1 MTAEV
6 ITRRIRVYGIVQGVG
21 FRPTVARHANASGI
35 NGTVINK
42 GSYVEIIAQGS
53 EKACGLFLE
62 LLKKEPPIRAYIIKI
77 SVQELGKF
85 KCEGNA
91 KEAAASEESNSLPIY
106 DSFTIEESEHT
117 DGDIYISPD
126 IAICDD
132 CKRELYDKNNRR
144 YLHPFINCTN
154 CGPRMTILDALPY
167 DRERT
172 SMKVFPMCPECS
184 KEYHSRGNRRFD
196 AQPVC
201 CNNCGPE
208 VYILNKESG
217 KPDEAL
223 TGSAAITYSRRIISN
238 GGIVAVKGIGGFHLC
253 CDASNENAVKLLRER
268 KHRPSKPFAVMMHDI
283 DTVKRECMV
292 TDNEAKELE
301 CHRKPIVLLESR
313 TDTHCRIAP
322 SVAPGNP
329 KLGVMLPYAPVQLLL
344 FDYNDDITMP
354 DCLVMTSA
362 NESGAPICRDDN
374 DALNELSELADAIL
388 SNNRLIRVRADDT
401 VTDFFEDKP
410 YMIRRSRGFAPL
422 PVMFTGNAD
431 ETLSESVKV
440 DADAENASFALPA
453 SQVSDTCEIRKHS
466 VLGIGGELKNSFCI
480 GTGNLFYSSPYIGDL
495 GDIRTINALRE
506 TISRFMTLLETS
518 PEAIACDMHPLYQSR
533 NLAYE
538 LCRESED
545 NSNDDFRHIG
555 STEAVNNIYPESSYE
570 YSWDDFRKDSR
581 CTAAEADR
589 KESLSADGKNVC
601 AQRNEISYK
610 NSREG
615 LCEGSLSYQT
625 AGLERSDF
633 YQEALGYKEYSADE
647 GSRAAK
653 IGAGCK
659 KNESA
664 ENIAEKDFEHPEH
677 EKVRDGKHSSIRL
690 FELQHHY
697 AHVLSCMAENNVDEA
712 VIGVSFDGTGYGTD
726 KTIWGGELLI
736 SDWNGFLRAGHITPF
751 IQVGGDASSKE
762 GWRIAAQMISDIYKE
777 SAASEKSAISSSSEH
792 ADADKIISDI
802 SGSEVIKTLELCTEQ
817 EFKLIGTMAKRGIN
831 SVRSTSAGRLF
842 DAVSAVLNIKRASS
856 FEGEASTA
864 LMYAASAYH
873 KEHGDYIN
881 TDFPYSLIDVND
893 DGSIVMN
900 TSALFRYI
908 TDGMLNGKD
917 IGGLAYDFHII
928 LSDMTAAA
936 VIKISELTGIRKA
949 ALSGGVFQNTLLLS
963 LVKDALTRSGITVLT
978 HSLIPPNDGG
988 IGLGQAVYAMKQLNK
1003 DS

>member
-21 FRPTVARHANASGI
+21 FRPTVARHANVSGI

-53 EKACGLFLE
+53 EKACDLFLE

-85 KCEGNA
+85 KFEDNA
-91 KEAAASEESNSLPIY
+91 NEAAASEESNNLPLY
-106 DSFTIEESEHT
+106 NSFTIEESEHT

-238 GGIVAVKGIGGFHLC
+238 GGIIAVKGIGGFHLC

-283 DTVKRECMV
+283 NTVKRECVV

-301 CHRKPIVLLESR
+301 GHRKPIVLLEGR
-313 TDTHCRIAP
+313 KDAHCRIAS

-344 FDYNDDITMP
+344 FDYNDGIAMP

-422 PVMFTGNAD
+422 PVMFTGTTD
-431 ETLSESVKV
+431 ETLSESAKN
-440 DADAENASFALPA
+440 DAENASCALPA
-453 SQVSDTCEIRKHS
+453 SQVSDICEIRKHS

-495 GDIRTINALRE
+495 GDIRTITALRE

-538 LCRESED
+538 ICRE
-545 NSNDDFRHIG
+545 
-555 STEAVNNIYPESSYE
+555 
-570 YSWDDFRKDSR
+570 
-581 CTAAEADR
+581 
-589 KESLSADGKNVC
+589 L
-601 AQRNEISYK
+601 
-610 NSREG
+610 
-615 LCEGSLSYQT
+615 
-625 AGLERSDF
+625 
-633 YQEALGYKEYSADE
+633 
-647 GSRAAK
+647 
-653 IGAGCK
+653 
-659 KNESA
+659 ESA
-664 ENIAEKDFEHPEH
+664 
-677 EKVRDGKHSSIRL
+677 KVRDSKHSSIRL

-736 SDWNGFLRAGHITPF
+736 SDWNGFLRAGHISPF

-762 GWRIAAQMISDIYKE
+762 GWRIAAQMISDLYKE
-777 SAASEKSAISSSSEH
+777 SAASEKSAFFASSEYS
-792 ADADKIISDI
+792 DADKNISDI
-802 SGSEVIKTLELCTEQ
+802 SGNEVIKNLELCSEQ

-873 KEHGDYIN
+873 KKHEDYCN

-893 DGSIVMN
+893 DGSIEMN
-900 TSALFRYI
+900 TRALFRYI
-908 TDGMLNGKD
+908 TDGILNGKD
-917 IGGLAYDFHII
+917 IGKLAYDFHLI

-963 LVKDALTRSGITVLT
+963 LVKDALTKSGITVLT

>member
-53 EKACGLFLE
+53 EKACDLFLK

-85 KCEGNA
+85 KCAGNTKA
-91 KEAAASEESNSLPIY
+91 AAASDESNSLPLY

-184 KEYHSRGNRRFD
+184 KEYHSRSNRRFD

-208 VYILNKESG
+208 VYILDKESG
-217 KPDEAL
+217 NPDEAL
-223 TGSAAITYSRRIISN
+223 TGSAAITHSRRIISN
-238 GGIVAVKGIGGFHLC
+238 GGIIAVKGIGGFHLC

-283 DTVKRECMV
+283 DTVKRECVV

-301 CHRKPIVLLESR
+301 GHRKPIVLLESR
-313 TDTHCRIAP
+313 TDAQCRIVP

-431 ETLSESVKV
+431 EKLSESAKT
-440 DADAENASFALPA
+440 DAENASCALPA
-453 SQVSDTCEIRKHS
+453 SQAGDTCEIRKHS

-480 GTGNLFYSSPYIGDL
+480 GTGDLFYSSPYIGDL

-533 NLAYE
+533 SLAYE
-538 LCRESED
+538 LCRGSED
-545 NSNDDFRHIG
+545 NCNDDFRHIG
-555 STEAVNNIYPESSYE
+555 STEAAYHIDPESPYE
-570 YSWDDFRKDSR
+570 YSWDDFWKNSR
-581 CTAAEADR
+581 CSAAEADR
-589 KESLSADGKNVC
+589 KEGLSADGENVC
-601 AQRNEISYK
+601 AQRNEISDK
-610 NSREG
+610 NSCEG
-615 LCEGSLSYQT
+615 LCEGALSHKA
-625 AGLERSDF
+625 AGIEGSCFDK
-633 YQEALGYKEYSADE
+633 EALGYTKHSDDE
-647 GSRAAK
+647 GYRSDK
-653 IGAGCK
+653 IGAEGREDTFSDNK
-659 KNESA
+659 SGR
-664 ENIAEKDFEHPEH
+664 DFKCSEAG
-677 EKVRDGKHSSIRL
+677 KVRESKHASIRL

-736 SDWNGFLRAGHITPF
+736 SDWNGFLRAGHISHF

-777 SAASEKSAISSSSEH
+777 SAASEKSSVFASSEH
-792 ADADKIISDI
+792 SDADKSVSDI
-802 SGSEVIKTLELCTEQ
+802 SGNEVIKALKLCSEQ

-873 KEHGDYIN
+873 KEHGDYRN
-881 TDFPYSLIDVND
+881 TDFPYSLIDVNA
-893 DGSIVMN
+893 DGSIEMN

-917 IGGLAYDFHII
+917 IGKLAYDFHLI
-928 LSDMTAAA
+928 LSDIIAAA

-963 LVKDALTRSGITVLT
+963 LVKDALTKSGISVLT

>member
-21 FRPTVARHANASGI
+21 FRPTVARHANVSGI

-53 EKACGLFLE
+53 EKACDLFLE

-85 KCEGNA
+85 KFEDNA
-91 KEAAASEESNSLPIY
+91 NEAAASEESNNLPLY
-106 DSFTIEESEHT
+106 NSFTIEESEHT

-238 GGIVAVKGIGGFHLC
+238 GGIIAVKGIGGFHLC

-283 DTVKRECMV
+283 DTVKRECVV

-301 CHRKPIVLLESR
+301 GHRKPIVLLEGR
-313 TDTHCRIAP
+313 KDAHCRIAS

-344 FDYNDDITMP
+344 FDYNDGIAMP

-422 PVMFTGNAD
+422 PVMFTGNV
-431 ETLSESVKV
+431 SESAKA
-440 DADAENASFALPA
+440 DANAENASFALP
-453 SQVSDTCEIRKHS
+453 SSHVNDTFEIRKHS

-480 GTGNLFYSSPYIGDL
+480 GTGDLFYSSPYIGDL
-495 GDIRTINALRE
+495 GDIRTITALRE
-506 TISRFMTLLETS
+506 TIRRFMTLLETS

-538 LCRESED
+538 LCRE
-545 NSNDDFRHIG
+545 
-555 STEAVNNIYPESSYE
+555 
-570 YSWDDFRKDSR
+570 
-581 CTAAEADR
+581 
-589 KESLSADGKNVC
+589 L
-601 AQRNEISYK
+601 
-610 NSREG
+610 
-615 LCEGSLSYQT
+615 
-625 AGLERSDF
+625 
-633 YQEALGYKEYSADE
+633 
-647 GSRAAK
+647 
-653 IGAGCK
+653 
-659 KNESA
+659 ESA
-664 ENIAEKDFEHPEH
+664 
-677 EKVRDGKHSSIRL
+677 KVRDGKHSSIRL

-736 SDWNGFLRAGHITPF
+736 SDWNGFLRAGHISSF

-762 GWRIAAQMISDIYKE
+762 GWRIAAQMISDLYKE
-777 SAASEKSAISSSSEH
+777 SAASEKSAFFASSEYS
-792 ADADKIISDI
+792 DADKNISDI
-802 SGSEVIKTLELCTEQ
+802 SGNEVIKNLELCSEQ
-817 EFKLIGTMAKRGIN
+817 EFKLIDTMAKRGIN

-842 DAVSAVLNIKRASS
+842 DAVSAVLNIRRASS

-873 KEHGDYIN
+873 KKHENYRN

-893 DGSIVMN
+893 DGSIEMN
-900 TSALFRYI
+900 TRALFRYI
-908 TDGMLNGKD
+908 TDGILNGKD
-917 IGGLAYDFHII
+917 IGKLAYDFHLI

-963 LVKDALTRSGITVLT
+963 LVKDALTKSGITVLT

>member
-85 KCEGNA
+85 KCAGNA
-91 KEAAASEESNSLPIY
+91 KEAAASEESNSLPLY

-184 KEYHSRGNRRFD
+184 REYHSRGNRRFD

-208 VYILNKESG
+208 VYILDKESG

-223 TGSAAITYSRRIISN
+223 TGSAAITYSRRIIRD
-238 GGIVAVKGIGGFHLC
+238 GGIIAIKGIGGFHLC

-301 CHRKPIVLLESR
+301 GHRKPIVLLESR
-313 TDTHCRIAP
+313 TDSHCRIAQ

-329 KLGVMLPYAPVQLLL
+329 KLGVMLPYAPVQLVL

-431 ETLSESVKV
+431 ETLSESAKV
-440 DADAENASFALPA
+440 DADAENASCALP
-453 SQVSDTCEIRKHS
+453 SSHVNDTCEIRKHS

-480 GTGNLFYSSPYIGDL
+480 GTGDLFYSSPYIGDL

-538 LCRESED
+538 LCRESE
-545 NSNDDFRHIG
+545 
-555 STEAVNNIYPESSYE
+555 
-570 YSWDDFRKDSR
+570 
-581 CTAAEADR
+581 
-589 KESLSADGKNVC
+589 
-601 AQRNEISYK
+601 
-610 NSREG
+610 
-615 LCEGSLSYQT
+615 
-625 AGLERSDF
+625 
-633 YQEALGYKEYSADE
+633 
-647 GSRAAK
+647 AK
-653 IGAGCK
+653 
-659 KNESA
+659 
-664 ENIAEKDFEHPEH
+664 
-677 EKVRDGKHSSIRL
+677 KVRDGKHSSIKL

-736 SDWNGFLRAGHITPF
+736 SDWNGFLRAGHISHF

-802 SGSEVIKTLELCTEQ
+802 SGTEVIKALKLCSEQ

-873 KEHGDYIN
+873 KKHGDYRN
-881 TDFPYSLIDVND
+881 TDFTYSLIDVND
-893 DGSIVMN
+893 DSSIVMN

-917 IGGLAYDFHII
+917 IGKLAYDFHVI
-928 LSDMTAAA
+928 LSDVTAAA
-936 VIKISELTGIRKA
+936 VIKASELTGIRKA

-963 LVKDALTRSGITVLT
+963 LVKDALTKSGISVLT